1 MSKIAII
8 SDSSCDLPADII
20 KEYNIKILPL
30 RVIYENAEYRDGI
43 DIQPQEIFD
52 RLEEEI
58 PKTSLPDATEVH
70 QLFDQLI
77 ADGYTNAICVALSS
91 KLSGTYNLIRLIAE
105 EYDETKLKIEVVDT
119 KTLSVILGLIVLA
132 AAKMA
137 KALEPVEAI
146 LESIKSIRD
155 RIEGCYVIKTLK
167 YLKKGGRI
175 GKVEGTVGELLDIKP
190 IIGVNDD
197 GIYYTIQKARGR
209 KKSIQKMKEIFETK
223 FKGKKVNLA
232 IVQGDAEEEAKSLMA
247 YMHSVLNINESFIS
261 HLSPALGVHTGPG
274 MLGMTAY
281 EV

>member
-1 MSKIAII
+1 MTKIAIV

-43 DIQPQEIFD
+43 DIQPQEIYD

-58 PKTSLPDATEVH
+58 PTTSLPNTSEIKE
-70 QLFDQLI
+70 LFDQL
-77 ADGYTNAICVALSS
+77 AEEGYTNAICIALSS
-91 KLSGTYNLIRLIAE
+91 KLSGTFNLIRLVAE
-105 EYDETKLKIEVVDT
+105 EYNQDTLKIEVVDT

-132 AAKMA
+132 AAKKA
-137 KALEPVEAI
+137 KALESVEAI
-146 LESIKSIRD
+146 LETIKSIRD

-209 KKSIQKMKEIFETK
+209 KKSIQKMKELFETK
-223 FKGKKVNLA
+223 FKGKIVNLA
-232 IVQGDAEEEAKSLMA
+232 IVQGASEEEAKSLMA
-247 YMHSVLNINESFIS
+247 QMQSILNINESFIS
-261 HLSPALGVHTGPG
+261 QLSPALGVHTGPG
-274 MLGMTAY
+274 MLGMAAY